1 MQHPKFDD
9 MVHPPLVGGVG
20 GRVDGGR
27 VVGRGDG
34 SGGVGAGCGSGVVG
48 AVVRVVAV
56 VVVVAGGGG
65 DVECSNL
72 DRQIIWLVCGQWSIC
87 QM

>member
-34 SGGVGAGCGSGVVG
+34 SGGVGAGCGSGV
-48 AVVRVVAV
+48 
-56 VVVVAGGGG
+56 
-65 DVECSNL
+65 
-72 DRQIIWLVCGQWSIC
+72 WFYLVMGKHKPG
-87 QM
+87 